1 MSSQADQ
8 SPTTV
13 TVKTPT
19 TPNPTV
25 IGIYGL
31 PGSGKSTF
39 LENLKKSLPTWSHT
53 FAIYE
58 GSAVIASLMGPD
70 RGLDDFNTLSEQEKT
85 RYRELAITQIRDD
98 CQKTGLAALVAGHY
112 MFWPRDSE
120 QGTVVWTKA
129 DQDTFTHIVYLQVA
143 AETLCRRR
151 QRDQT
156 RKREPVTPAH
166 LHKWQEEEMRQLDAV
181 AKDAGIYLVPLESAF
196 FPIREISKTLHEYR
210 TESEHYNHVRVLAT
224 VDEVLANVRACRDTK
239 ITTALVFD
247 ADKTLTAEDTGR
259 EFWKRLRESSR
270 KRDVGQQVSTPAEDI
285 FREHGY
291 TYEAFRRVAM
301 SYSKVKGFEELCND
315 VAKKTALYP
324 EFLTLLRRVK
334 THGHVMA
341 LVVTCG
347 LRQIWENVIE
357 EQGLGQYVKVI
368 GGGGIDE
375 RLIITDK
382 SKEAVVNRLRGPPH
396 NLRVVAF
403 GDSPLDLPM
412 LQAADEGVVVVGDER
427 TRSASMEDALSTA
440 IEQLSINGPPHDHN
454 LRQTLIPHTVTP
466 RLDTALLPVIDLLD
480 PASAFNQFLFGRLPS
495 SLLHAADRPSAKLM
509 TTPTRDA
516 NISGPALREAHR
528 RIGWYLATEFITSLV
543 GLEEYSIP
551 HVQGHKTI
559 GHRLLHEQ
567 DTTIVALMRG
577 GEPMAFGVN
586 DAFPLA
592 MFLHAKAPEDVK
604 PHHLCKQHTI
614 ILVDSVVN
622 NGKTVLEFRE
632 RIRAMGEEGK
642 DIRLV
647 VVAGVVQVEAT
658 GAEHELGRV
667 LRSDGKF
674 HLVALRVSDNKFT
687 GRGGTDTGNRLFG
700 TTRLD

>member
-1 MSSQADQ
+1 
-8 SPTTV
+8 
-13 TVKTPT
+13 
-19 TPNPTV
+19 
-25 IGIYGL
+25 
-31 PGSGKSTF
+31 
-39 LENLKKSLPTWSHT
+39 
-53 FAIYE
+53 
-58 GSAVIASLMGPD
+58 MGPD
-70 RGLDDFNTLSEQEKT
+70 RGLDDFNALSEQEKT
-85 RYRELAITQIRDD
+85 RYRELAITHIRDE
-98 CQKTGLAALVAGHY
+98 CQKTGLAAIVAGHY

-166 LHKWQEEEMRQLDAV
+166 LHKWQEEEMRQLDAI
-181 AKDAGIYLVPLESAF
+181 AKDSGICFVPLESALINPAS
-196 FPIREISKTLHEYR
+196 PIREISEMLHEYR

-259 EFWKRLRESSR
+259 EFWKREASR
-270 KRDVGQQVSTPAEDI
+270 KRDIGQQVSTPAEDI

-291 TYEAFRRVAM
+291 TYEAFRQVAM

-315 VAKKTALYP
+315 VAKNTTLYP
-324 EFLTLLRRVK
+324 EFLSLLRRVK

-412 LQAADEGVVVVGDER
+412 LQAADEGIVVVGDEC

-440 IEQLSINGPPHDHN
+440 IEQLGINGPPHGHN
-454 LRQTLIPHTVTP
+454 LRQTIIPHTVTP
-466 RLDTALLPVIDLLD
+466 RLDTALLPVVDLLD
-480 PASAFNQFLFGRLPS
+480 PTSAFNQFLFGGLPS
-495 SLLHAADRPSAKLM
+495 SLLHATDRPSAKLM
-509 TTPTRDA
+509 ATPTRDA

-551 HVQGHKTI
+551 HVQGHNTT

-592 MFLHAKAPEDVK
+592 MFLHAKTPEDVK
-604 PHHLCKQHTI
+604 PHHLSKQHTI

-642 DIRLV
+642 DIRVV

-674 HLVALRVSDNKFT
+674 RLVALRVSDNKFT